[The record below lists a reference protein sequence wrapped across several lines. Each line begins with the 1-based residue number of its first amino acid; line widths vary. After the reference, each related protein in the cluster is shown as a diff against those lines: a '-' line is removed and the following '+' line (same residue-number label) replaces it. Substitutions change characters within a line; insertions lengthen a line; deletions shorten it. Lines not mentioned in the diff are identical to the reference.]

1 MKVALVTGSVPPATC
16 GVGDYTFRLAE
27 ALRELEIEYD
37 LVTQDR
43 WGIRDYI
50 DLANKIAKSQPDIV
64 HIQYPTVGY
73 RTGMAP
79 HMLAMLCRK
88 PVVTT
93 LHEFKHSHW
102 LRKISCVLFS
112 IGSEITIFTNTE
124 DKENFKSLFL
134 NIAKS
139 STIIRIGSNI
149 PWLDERKNDR
159 NKICYF
165 GIIRPDKGLEEFIEL
180 GRLINK
186 DKLRYTLDIIGT
198 PAVSNIKYYNELR
211 EKTASLPVEWSVNLS
226 PEQVALRL
234 QEAACAYLPFP
245 GGASIRRGSLMAVMG
260 NGVPVVTT
268 DGPDRPPEMANAMR
282 FASNPEEALSVI
294 VGLMNDPQQAETI
307 VAEAR
312 KCLVDFAWPKIAEDH
327 KTVYDRVLE
336 LS

>member
-16 GVGDYTFRLAE
+16 GVGDYTIRLAE
-27 ALRELEIEYD
+27 ALREIQIEYEV
-37 LVTQDR
+37 VTQDN
-43 WGIRDYI
+43 WGIKEYFNLSKEI
-50 DLANKIAKSQPDIV
+50 NKSQSDIV

-79 HMLAMLCRK
+79 HILAILCRK

-93 LHEFKHSHW
+93 LHEFKHSNW
-102 LRKISCVLFS
+102 LRKISCILFS
-112 IGSEITIFTNTE
+112 IGSKIIIFTNAE
-124 DKENFKSLFL
+124 DQENFKRIFSGAA
-134 NIAKS
+134 AK

-149 PWLDERKNDR
+149 PWLDKRRNDK

-180 GRLINK
+180 SRIIHKRKMQYSLNV
-186 DKLRYTLDIIGT
+186 IGT
-198 PAVSNIKYYNELR
+198 PAVSNIRYYNELR
-211 EKTASLPVEWSVNLS
+211 EKTACLPIEWSVNFT

-268 DGPDRPPEMANAMR
+268 DGPDRPPEMAKAMR

-294 VGLMNDPQQAETI
+294 VSLMNDPAQAEAI

-312 KCLVDFAWPKIAEDH
+312 KCLVNFAWPKIAEDH
-327 KTVYDRVLE
+327 KAVYDRVLG
-336 LS
+336 LG